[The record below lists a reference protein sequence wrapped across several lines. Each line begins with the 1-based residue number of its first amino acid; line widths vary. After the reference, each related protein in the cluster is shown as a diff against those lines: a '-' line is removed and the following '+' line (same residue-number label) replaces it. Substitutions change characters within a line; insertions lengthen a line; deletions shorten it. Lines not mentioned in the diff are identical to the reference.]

1 MIAVIVASIIIV
13 IVSII
18 IGFAMSSIVYRG
30 LYGAAVFYF
39 LLCTSI
45 IFFLVFL
52 VYKIGLDSTIKS
64 CPSCNYFTTERNQ
77 IYCPVDGSELR
88 SKNGFY

>member
-1 MIAVIVASIIIV
+1 MMAVIVISIIIV

-39 LLCTSI
+39 LLCI
-45 IFFLVFL
+45 FVIFFLVFL
-52 VYKIGLDSTIKS
+52 VYKIGLDSTIKD

-88 SKNGFY
+88 GE